1 MFKKYF
7 WLISASSFVAGLF
20 LAHYFYF
27 LRNFS
32 AFLFFIFTLISLL
45 LLLKFK
51 KIFLIISFFI
61 FLAIWRYLLI
71 FPENIIGRI
80 ENYNNQELII
90 VGQIISEPESNETRQ
105 RIKLK
110 IIYGLDEFNNKFKL
124 KGRVLISSRPQ
135 PQYNLGDFLQVAG
148 KWQKPGMIEDFDY
161 GLYLKRYGIT
171 AVSYYPNI
179 KKIIIPEKSFFA
191 KSFFIA
197 INNLKSKVADQFNFY
212 LSLESSAILKA
223 MLLGDKTFLS
233 LELREKFSR
242 AGLSHIIAISG
253 MHISLLSSLF
263 LSFLLFSGLSRK
275 QSFYGSILFLAFYLV
290 LIGAP
295 ASACRA
301 SLMGFLSFLAV
312 YVGRVGNLV
321 NILFF
326 AGIFLL
332 LLNPLLLFGDLGFQ
346 LSFLAVLGIIYVHPI
361 IKELLGL
368 RVFKIIRI
376 NEAIIDILSIT
387 ISVQLIAAPVL
398 ISSFKQFSLIAPISN
413 LLVVWLLPFIIS
425 FSIVAIFLS
434 FIFPFLGELIYLLV
448 DLIIKYIL
456 FISNF
461 VNKIPGSFID
471 IDNWS
476 VYFSIIYYLLLFYL
490 MKKYKK

>member
-1 MFKKYF
+1 MFKKHF
-7 WLISASSFVAGLF
+7 WLISALSFVAGLF

-27 LRNFS
+27 LRS
-32 AFLFFIFTLISLL
+32 LSIFLFFVFTFLSLL

-51 KIFLIISFFI
+51 KIFLIISFFL

-80 ENYNNQELII
+80 ENYNNHELII
-90 VGQIISEPESNETRQ
+90 VGQIISEPESNDTRQ

-124 KGRVLISSRPQ
+124 KGKVLVSSRPQ
-135 PQYNLGDFLQVAG
+135 PQYNLGDFLKVSG
-148 KWQKPGMIEDFDY
+148 KWQKPGIIEDFDY

-179 KKIIIPEKSFFA
+179 KKINIPEKSFFA
-191 KSFFIA
+191 KNFFIA
-197 INNLKSKVADQFNFY
+197 INNLKSKVADQFDFY

-242 AGLSHIIAISG
+242 AGISHIIAISG

-263 LSFLLFSGLSRK
+263 LSFLLFSGLSRR
-275 QSFYGSILFLAFYLV
+275 QSFYGSILFLAFYLA

-301 SLMGFLSFLAV
+301 SLMGFLSFLEV
-312 YVGRVGNLV
+312 YMGRAGNLV
-321 NILFF
+321 NVLFF
-326 AGIFLL
+326 SGIFLL

-346 LSFLAVLGIIYVHPI
+346 LSFLAVLGIIYLHPI
-361 IKELLGL
+361 VKEILSLKI
-368 RVFKIIRI
+368 FKIIKI
-376 NEAIIDILSIT
+376 NEAIVDILSIT
-387 ISVQLIAAPVL
+387 ISVQLIAGPIL

-434 FIFPFLGELIYLLV
+434 FIIPFLGQLLYLLI

-456 FISNF
+456 FIGSS
-461 VNKIPGSFID
+461 VNNIPGAFVD
-471 IDNWS
+471 INNWS
-476 VYFSIIYYLLLFYL
+476 IYFSIIYYLILFYL
-490 MKKYKK
+490 IKKYKK